1 MTTKIKENFE
11 KFEKSP
17 TKILAVSTKV
27 LTEGDKSE
35 LKELVK
41 TAGGEIVGFVTQI
54 RDCPDSSKTVV
65 GSGKLDEIKEYC
77 KVWAVEL
84 VLFNTQLNSIQR
96 RNIENHLDVDV
107 IDKIDLI
114 LDIFAMRARTA
125 EGKKQVELA
134 QLSYSLG
141 SKSDKKY
148 SRQQGGIGSR
158 GPGETALETDKRR
171 IKEKMHRLRL
181 ALSDLEK
188 QRATMRTERLN
199 SPIKT
204 IALVGYT
211 NVGKSTLFNLLSNNN
226 VYADDKL
233 FATLDTTTRKINLPC
248 GITAL
253 LTDTVG
259 FIKDLPTMLI
269 EAFKSTLEEA
279 TLADLILLVADV
291 SDEECQNQIE
301 VCMDMLQKL
310 NCKSKIVKVFNKI
323 DKIENWVAE
332 RDSVAIS
339 ATKIIGIDGLISKIE
354 EEILKFYTTYK
365 VAVTSGKRASQVWDF
380 ASKYSAKTTVK
391 HNDDGSSEI
400 TMLIPKGFEFK
411 FK

>member
-1 MTTKIKENFE
+1 MTTIKENFE

-17 TKILAVSTKV
+17 TKILAVSTKA

-188 QRATMRTERLN
+188 QRTTMRTERLN

-279 TLADLILLVADV
+279 TLADLILLVADL

>member
-1 MTTKIKENFE
+1 M
-11 KFEKSP
+11 
-17 TKILAVSTKV
+17 AVSTKV

-279 TLADLILLVADV
+279 TLADLILLVADL